1 MREGYPDLRADNI
14 RPYRLLSLPFGK
26 GMPLPYMGAPA
37 GWLYAAPT
45 DS

>member
-26 GMPLPYMGAPA
+26 GMPLPYMGGTCGLALCRPY
-37 GWLYAAPT
+37 G
-45 DS
+45 